1 MRYWILGLVVAAAG
15 VANADDK
22 AAEVIKKGI
31 EAHGGAD
38 NLNKYLGARYAIKGE
53 VDVQGTDTEFTGNFT
68 IMNPDK
74 AHMTLNLEVMG
85 AKIAI
90 ASVMNGEKSKR
101 KVTVNGMDA
110 PAGGEEPKEELQMA
124 VANRQAQM
132 LTPLLDAKKFTIK
145 SSDDEDV
152 NGKRM
157 SVVSATP
164 KTIDREMK
172 LYFDK
177 DSGLLVKVAYKGL
190 GPDGGGARADVY
202 KETYLSDFKKVNGIQ
217 IAMKIVLNHD
227 SKKFL
232 TATMSDYEAT
242 EKIDDSEFKISD

>member
-1 MRYWILGLVVAAAG
+1 MRYLILGLVVAVAG
-15 VANADDK
+15 VANAEDK
-22 AAEVIKKGI
+22 AADVVKKGI

-53 VDVQGTDTEFTGNFT
+53 VDVQGTDTEFTGNFNV
-68 IMNPDK
+68 MNPDK

-90 ASVMNGEKSKR
+90 SSVMNGEKAKR

-110 PAGGEEPKEELQMA
+110 PGGEESKEELQMA
-124 VANRQAQM
+124 VATRQAQM

-145 SSDDEDV
+145 ATDDEDV

-157 SVVSATP
+157 SVVVATP
-164 KTIDREMK
+164 KAIDREMK

-177 DSGLLVKVAYKGL
+177 DSGLLVKEAHKGL
-190 GPDGGGARADVY
+190 GPDNGGSRADVY
-202 KETYLSDFKKVNGIQ
+202 KETYMSDFKKVNGIQ
-217 IAMKIVLNHD
+217 VAMKIVQNHD

-232 TATMSDYEAT
+232 SATMSDYEVL
-242 EKIDDSEFKISD
+242 EKIDDSEFQIDK